1 MKDLERKMRLI
12 PVATAALAASLGFPS
27 EALAQRQ
34 FDGNWSVEVI
44 TERGECDKAYRYPVI
59 VQNGRVREGGPEA
72 FQASGSVAASG
83 AVQGAITY
91 GNDRATI
98 RGRLT
103 GGRGSGTWVAAA
115 GSRGCS
121 GRWNADKRG

>member
-1 MKDLERKMRLI
+1 VKDLERKMRLI
-12 PVATAALAASLGFPS
+12 PVATAALAASLGFAG

-59 VQNGRVREGGPEA
+59 VQNGRVRYGGPEA
-72 FQASGSVAASG
+72 FQASGAVAASG

-91 GNDRATI
+91 GGDRATI
-98 RGRLT
+98 RGRL
-103 GGRGSGTWVAAA
+103 
-115 GSRGCS
+115 
-121 GRWNADKRG
+121 